1 MVLQVE
7 ALRIRKKLEADVG
20 ELETALEHANAANIE
35 TQKSIKKLQ
44 INLREVQVWRLLL
57 RF

>member
-44 INLREVQVWRLLL
+44 INLREVQVWRLLF